1 MLSQKR
7 LMSNYN
13 IHFQVV
19 HMWAIEVLQSLNGF
33 KLKKKLNKKKTFIE
47 GAQTNY
53 VSSQSI
59 ISMR

>member
-13 IHFQVV
+13 IPFQVV
-19 HMWAIEVLQSLNGF
+19 HMWAIEVLQSWNGF
-33 KLKKKLNKKKTFIE
+33 QLIKNWTKKPPLIE

-53 VSSQSI
+53 VSSQSV